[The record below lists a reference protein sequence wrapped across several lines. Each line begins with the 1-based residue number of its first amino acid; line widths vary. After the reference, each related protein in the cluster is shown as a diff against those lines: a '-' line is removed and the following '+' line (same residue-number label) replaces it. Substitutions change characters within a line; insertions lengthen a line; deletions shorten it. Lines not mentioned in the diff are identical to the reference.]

1 MRAIFT
7 FRNLFD
13 AVQAAIAVFLIT
25 LGFGQLISTY
35 LGLVG
40 LSLVG
45 TWRRMG
51 YGLGVGLL
59 VSGILLLPG
68 TWSVLWWTL
77 PAGLLTLGLLM
88 LGGSFIAPPRHPD
101 WLFTPDHPAHAG
113 CTLVQIPDGDDH
125 IPGFLLLPPTSSQR
139 DETGPGLAAA
149 HQASVDKAQP
159 AVCIIPGAGSNK
171 TVFLWRLVEALLA
184 EGLIVLTVDPPG
196 HGDYRHRP
204 MAYPDSLSAV
214 AAAVS
219 FLKTQPG
226 VTRVGVLGISLGGA
240 LAIRYLA
247 ENSSEDHNVAALVVL
262 ATPVR
267 LKLNRAVMILEQWN
281 TFRAPIVSLLREI
294 TFRQIWQSW
303 HTGGYRSHLSTKAL
317 LELLNPVDG
326 VRHLNERPL
335 LLVYS
340 HRDRVASPESARSM
354 REAAP
359 WATFLESKRASHVT
373 LVLTPEIIESIAR
386 WLKEQLAVG

>member
-1 MRAIFT
+1 M
-7 FRNLFD
+7 
-13 AVQAAIAVFLIT
+13 QAAVAVFLIT
-25 LGFGQLISTY
+25 LGLGQLISTC

-45 TWRRMG
+45 TRRRIG
-51 YGLGVGLL
+51 YGLGGVLL
-59 VSGILLLPG
+59 VSGLLLLPFA
-68 TWSVLWWTL
+68 WFVLWWAL
-77 PAGLLTLGLLM
+77 PAGLLAMGLLM
-88 LGGSFIAPPRHPD
+88 LAGSFIAPPRHPD

-113 CTLVQIPDGDDH
+113 CTLVQIPDGNDH
-125 IPGFLLLPPTSSQR
+125 MPGFLLLPPKPSQG
-139 DETGPGLAAA
+139 DETGPGLTAA
-149 HQASVDKAQP
+149 HRAGVDRAQPTGGRP

-171 TVFLWRLVEALLA
+171 TVFLWRLVQALLA

-226 VTRVGVLGISLGGA
+226 VTKVGVLGISMGGA

-247 ENSSEDHNVAALVVL
+247 ENTDKDHNVAALAVL

-267 LKLNRAVMILEQWN
+267 LKLNRVVIILEQWN
-281 TFRAPIVSLLREI
+281 TFRAPILSLLREI

-303 HTGGYRSHLSTKAL
+303 HTGGYRSHLSTAAL
-317 LELLNPVDG
+317 IERLNPANG
-326 VRHLNERPL
+326 VRHLNDRPL
-335 LLVYS
+335 LLAYS
-340 HRDRVASPESARSM
+340 RRDRVASPESARAM

-359 WATFLESKRASHVT
+359 WATFLETKKASHVT
-373 LVLTPEIIESIAR
+373 LVLTPEINQSIAR
-386 WLKEQLAVG
+386 WLRERLAVD